1 MKKILFL
8 LATTVALGCNNP
20 QELNLQI
27 KKDVVDLVKESKKIV
42 LLNEIGY
49 KDEALKIATE
59 QQSNLKTIK
68 KRYEHLIE
76 EHSFDLSDEEFKEV
90 ADSYA
95 SVIKINR
102 TLELLKRQL
111 GGK

>member
-8 LATTVALGCNNP
+8 LATTIALGCNNP

-27 KKDVVDLVKESKKIV
+27 KKDVANLVKESKKIV
-42 LLNEIGY
+42 LLNEAGY
-49 KDEALKIATE
+49 KDEALKIVTE

-68 KRYEHLIE
+68 ERYEHLVE
-76 EHSFDLSDEEFKEV
+76 EHSFDLNDEEFKDV
-90 ADSYA
+90 ADNYIA
-95 SVIKINR
+95 TIKLNR
-102 TLELLKRQL
+102 TFELVRKGL

>member
-8 LATTVALGCNNP
+8 LATTIALGCNNP

-27 KKDVVDLVKESKKIV
+27 KKDVSTLAKEVKKIV
-42 LLNEIGY
+42 LLNEMGY

-59 QQSNLKTIK
+59 QQNNLKTIK
-68 KRYEHLIE
+68 ERYGHLVE
-76 EHSFDLSDEEFKEV
+76 EHSFDLSDEEFKDV
-90 ADSYA
+90 ADNYIA
-95 SVIKINR
+95 TIELNR
-102 TLELLKRQL
+102 TFELVRRAL